1 MRQPTGIKAWI
12 LRNIVGIKDPIFNAT
27 DMAGQYREGFET
39 GKKFSKIHFAVLPLP
54 FTPEQLEGKHYGEFI
69 TPHGFAADFDGEC
82 TVPAPG
88 KHGYEQRAYYI
99 SKDLFN
105 NSTPNDDLVCM
116 ASCKFDRP
124 SDSEVLLPVIVT
136 VLR

>member
-1 MRQPTGIKAWI
+1 MQQPTGIKAWI

-27 DMAGQYREGFET
+27 DMAGQYREGFDT
-39 GKKFSKIHFAVLPLP
+39 GKKFAKIHFAVLPLP

-69 TPHGFAADFDGEC
+69 TPHGFAASFDGEC
-82 TVPAPG
+82 TIPAPG

-99 SKDLFN
+99 SKDDLN
-105 NSTPNDDLVCM
+105 NSA
-116 ASCKFDRP
+116 ASYLMCHSPHKFDRP
-124 SDSEVLLPVIVT
+124 SDSEALLPVIVT